1 MKALSTE
8 IKDAVI
14 VNIRR
19 DMASFGIDEIELRQR
34 ITVKLDTDQFNY
46 KEDESVWLQK
56 REKAPFVCE
65 VYFDDCWC
73 CDLHQTDSHH
83 KLIEKFFK
91 GFEKGYDSGKIRL
104 NRFLAEIQDAQE
116 TKDKKDAEKKALD
129 SLPSSTPEEKIAK
142 EIVTEIVQEKN
153 ADPHSTATT

>member
-1 MKALSTE
+1 MTPQNKE
-8 IKDAVI
+8 IKDSVI
-14 VNIRR
+14 MNIRR
-19 DMASFGIDEIELRQR
+19 DMADFGIDEIELRTR
-34 ITVKLDTDQFNY
+34 ITVKLDTEQFNF

-56 REKAPFVCE
+56 RDKAPFVCE

-73 CDLHQTDSHH
+73 CDLHESDSHPQ
-83 KLIEKFFK
+83 LVQKFFT
-91 GFEKGYDSGKIRL
+91 GFEKGYESGKIRL

-116 TKDKKDAEKKALD
+116 EKDKKDAEKKAVD

-153 ADPHSTATT
+153 ANPHPTTTT